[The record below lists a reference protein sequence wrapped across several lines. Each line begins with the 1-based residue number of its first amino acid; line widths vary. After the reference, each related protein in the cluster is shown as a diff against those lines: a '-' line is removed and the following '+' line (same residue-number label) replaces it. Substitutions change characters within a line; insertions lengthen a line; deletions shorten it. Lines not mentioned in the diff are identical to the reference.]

1 MASSSLL
8 QLNFFLSKSRSHPK
22 GWNTRRNRNRNLRV
36 IKVQKYHEEGSST
49 NMVDANLKV
58 LKERIEMVKVK
69 EKLERSCK
77 CQQGWNYYQVS
88 DDNYLCQKI
97 KGNNNK
103 ELHNLIELTCLVCGT
118 IGSTCFGGTLLLY
131 LVSLLLHHLQ
141 L

>member
-8 QLNFFLSKSRSHPK
+8 QLNFLSKSRSHPK
-22 GWNTRRNRNRNLRV
+22 GCNTHRNRNRNLRV

-49 NMVDANLKV
+49 NIVDANLKV

-69 EKLERSCK
+69 EKLERCSK
-77 CQQGWNYYQVS
+77 CQQGWNYYPVS
-88 DDNYLCQKI
+88 DDNYYHCQKI

-118 IGSTCFGGTLLLY
+118 IGSTCFGGTLLLCF
-131 LVSLLLHHLQ
+131 VSLLLHHLQ